1 MSVEYILSML
11 ISLVLFYVFLRLSH
25 LIFII
30 VISVIEFIIHKIFGN
45 KWNDRPIEHRGM
57 EK

>member
-45 KWNDRPIEHRGM
+45 KWNDRPSEHCGM